1 MPVPPSPATSAAT
14 RLQAM
19 AHRRLRVGEHL
30 LDIGSLRLLD
40 VPESQRLTPKAAAVL
55 IELACRAGQTVGRN
69 ELLDAVWAG
78 TCPTPDVL
86 TQAITDLRR
95 ALGDES
101 QAPRYIETVPKLGY
115 RLVAEVAF
123 LDAVEASAH
132 DGQAGA
138 ATVTPRPPRRL
149 RPTIV
154 VAVIL
159 GVVAAMAV
167 AWFATQASRAPAVVA
182 VPEWVVRGMR
192 TLTTDP
198 GAEKYPRIS
207 PDGTRIAYS
216 ASDSSQRN
224 FRLLVRTLEQ
234 ARPLR
239 LGVNEDGEEFRPAWS
254 PDGASIAFLRQSA
267 ARCDIIMT
275 PAMGGIERRLRA
287 CPDDP
292 VNMFS
297 WAPAGDRLV
306 ASRYDDDNAGG
317 LSIGLLAL
325 DGSDARALEYSHAP
339 VDKDIDARYS
349 PDGRWIAF
357 RRGTRR
363 HADLWLVGADGGDA
377 RALTRLAGRLRGHAW
392 TRDSS
397 ALVFSSGHEGRQALY
412 AVERDGGR
420 VQPLG
425 MQPAENPS
433 AATGSDGF
441 VYEIAR
447 ARTQLREVRLRDGE
461 TEETAILATTAN
473 DAAPAISPVDARL
486 VFVSDRSGSQQLWL
500 HDPASAS
507 LFPLTDY
514 DQATLAEPV
523 WRADGQRIL
532 FSVRGAGDASGLVE
546 IDPLTRAQRRL
557 TEVGED
563 VRQGGYGASPD
574 EVLAVVADSAGRTAL
589 VALPASTT
597 TAAGRRVLAEGVGRA
612 ETDPATGAVYFTRL
626 AERGLFR
633 LDRAS
638 GAMALVTVATPRFD
652 VDGWHVA
659 SGNIVYAATGLG
671 RGAEL
676 RNLDPRSGAD
686 WLLVGLPEPPAEL
699 EFSVSA
705 DGDRIVLVHVAAD
718 DTDIGAFRLER
729 ERTAAAGS
737 TSPSNQ

>member
-1 MPVPPSPATSAAT
+1 
-14 RLQAM
+14 M

-40 VPESQRLTPKAAAVL
+40 VPEGQRLTPKAAAVL

-123 LDAVEASAH
+123 LDVIDTPAHEGVAEA
-132 DGQAGA
+132 GPI
-138 ATVTPRPPRRL
+138 VPRPSRRVWSK
-149 RPTIV
+149 II
-154 VAVIL
+154 AAGIL
-159 GVVAAMAV
+159 GALAAMAAIWSATRTTRTAGIV
-167 AWFATQASRAPAVVA
+167 AM
-182 VPEWVVRGMR
+182 PEWGVRGMR

-275 PAMGGIERRLRA
+275 PAMGGIERRLLA

-292 VNMFS
+292 ASRFS
-297 WAPAGDRLV
+297 WAPSGDRLV
-306 ASRYDDDNAGG
+306 ASRYDDDDAAG
-317 LSIGLLAL
+317 LSINLLAL
-325 DGSDARALEYSHAP
+325 DGTDARALAYPHAA
-339 VDKDIDARYS
+339 VDKDIDARFS

-397 ALVFSSGHEGRQALY
+397 ALVFSSDHEGRQALY

-420 VQPLG
+420 VQALG
-425 MQPAENPS
+425 MLPAENPS
-433 AATGSDGF
+433 SATGSDGF

-447 ARTQLREVRLRDGE
+447 ARTQLHEIRLLDGE
-461 TEETAILATTAN
+461 AEETAILATTAN
-473 DAAPAISPVDARL
+473 DTAPAISPVDARL
-486 VFVSDRSGSQQLWL
+486 AFVSDRSGSQQLWL

-514 DQATLAEPV
+514 DGATLTEPV

-532 FSVRGAGDASGLVE
+532 VTVRGVADASGLVE

-557 TEVGED
+557 TAAGED

-574 EVLAVVADSAGRTAL
+574 EVLAVIADPAGSAAL
-589 VALPASTT
+589 VALSASTSM
-597 TAAGRRVLAEGVGRA
+597 AGSRRVLVRDVGRA

-633 LDRAS
+633 LDRTG
-638 GAMALVTVATPRFD
+638 GATTLVTVATPRFD
-652 VDGWHVA
+652 VDGWHIA
-659 SGNIVYAATGLG
+659 SGNVVYVATGPG
-671 RGAEL
+671 RGSEL

-686 WLLVGLPEPPAEL
+686 WLLASLPEPPAEL

-729 ERTAAAGS
+729 ERPVASGS
-737 TSPSNQ
+737 GSQPNQ